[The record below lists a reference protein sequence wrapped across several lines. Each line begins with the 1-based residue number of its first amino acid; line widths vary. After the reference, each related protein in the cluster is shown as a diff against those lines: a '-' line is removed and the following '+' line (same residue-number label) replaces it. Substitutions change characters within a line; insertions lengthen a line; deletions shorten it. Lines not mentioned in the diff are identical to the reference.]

1 MTKFPHRV
9 SAARRNA
16 ENLLNQSIKRA
27 SNVKQEQ
34 SREYEAMVLK
44 TANLRELRL
53 AKEAAEAADKQAQ
66 SAQTK
71 PRRTAVKPKRT
82 RPK

>member
-16 ENLLNQSIKRA
+16 ETLLNQSIKRA

-34 SREYEAMVLK
+34 TREYEAMVLK
-44 TANLRELRL
+44 TAKLRELRL
-53 AKEAAEAADKQAQ
+53 AKEAAEKEEAE
-66 SAQTK
+66 SAPAPT
-71 PRRTAVKPKRT
+71 RRTAAKPKRSRQT
-82 RPK
+82 